1 MSAIPR
7 PQRLGAAEL
16 TLKFRKHTEELA
28 VASSAR
34 CQWLKLVPQR
44 SHTVQKVPNIPLS
57 SLEVFN
63 TEIAEIATN
72 VGLKNSTEK
81 KMVTKD
87 LTKTPLESCDVLAG
101 FNADS
106 FMKLHAL
113 CSSPTLSIEMIRM

>member
-1 MSAIPR
+1 MSATPR

-34 CQWLKLVPQR
+34 CQWVKLVPQR
-44 SHTVQKVPNIPLS
+44 SHTVQKVPHILIN

-63 TEIAEIATN
+63 SETATN

-81 KMVTKD
+81 KMVANE
-87 LTKTPLESCDVLAG
+87 LTKNPIDSCDVLSG

>member
-1 MSAIPR
+1 MSATPR

-34 CQWLKLVPQR
+34 CQWVKLVPQR
-44 SHTVQKVPNIPLS
+44 SHTVQKVPHILIN

-63 TEIAEIATN
+63 SETAKN
-72 VGLKNSTEK
+72 VELKNSTEK
-81 KMVTKD
+81 KMVAKE
-87 LTKTPLESCDVLAG
+87 LTKNPIDGCDVLSG

>member
-1 MSAIPR
+1 MSATPR

-34 CQWLKLVPQR
+34 CQWVKLVPQR
-44 SHTVQKVPNIPLS
+44 SHTVQKVPHILIN

-63 TEIAEIATN
+63 SETATN

-81 KMVTKD
+81 KMVAKELVKNPID
-87 LTKTPLESCDVLAG
+87 GCDVLSG